1 MKVCYFFMAGIISIM
16 FASCTSEMAI
26 EKMAIV
32 KNTSSF
38 LKVEVIDEFAA
49 AATRADYSGFPSTT
63 FETGDAIGL
72 YAFDGSS
79 YVASNVRFVKQSDG
93 SWLPDEDIPYSEDYT
108 FYAYFPYRATTYTP
122 STLGTVDAVDTKFSN
137 FISDASNYFWQADQS
152 TKAGFTYSNLM
163 IAKGIV
169 TDVDTDAATVKFTM
183 KHKRGLAI
191 IGELTSKWY
200 YSDATNTKYTPT
212 LTFTGNIPYENN
224 GMQQFLVKPDFSTTV
239 AGQSVSIPSGKYDT
253 VIITLTGTPTYNY
266 STNNEIESYDWSAFT
281 TVKPDWLTIDDSTD
295 DFIVTTTA
303 TPCSPSVKK
312 DIKFSEA
319 NDLLKAATPVS
330 DVDLSMVDNA
340 GNARASRTTANC
352 YLIHAPGTYKLP
364 LVYGNAIKDGVTNER
379 SYYSSV
385 GYSGVHKLRLV
396 NHNDAM
402 IVDPWLKNNSATP
415 NGATLVWQDVK
426 NMITS
431 VGIDGDYLT
440 FTVDENNIEEGNAV
454 VAATMSGTVV
464 WSWHIW
470 ATTQTLDNLTTVDTG
485 SGTYRVAPVNVGEIS
500 GRITMSATA
509 YTKGVCKV
517 RAIYDGITAE
527 FRVISKQSVSGG
539 NDIYNPALYYQWGR
553 KDPFYTV
560 LGKISSD
567 GTITKD
573 PTYQYSTSSG
583 WSIGTTIK
591 NPEKGY
597 CYRNNSS
604 IYIWSNESMRNYWN
618 IDNTLY
624 VNNINVDYSPT
635 KKTIYDPCPPGFCVP
650 TNGLFYFMGDGNT
663 RTCTTYNNTMKGAYW
678 NIGIT
683 GEQLWF
689 KCLSARTANGM
700 FYNPNISTASTVQA
714 YYWSSIGDSGGMS
727 MGMDLVS
734 KNLWRYKSFE
744 YSGNAYPVRPV
755 AEE

>member
-183 KHKRGLAI
+183 AHKRGMAI
-191 IGELTSKWY
+191 IGDVTNKWY
-200 YSDATNTKYTPT
+200 YSDATDTKYSPT
-212 LTFTGNIPYENN
+212 LILTGNIPYEYND
-224 GMQQFLVKPDFSTTV
+224 MQQFLVKPNVSTTV
-239 AGQSVSIPSGKYDT
+239 AGQSVSVPSGEYKT
-253 VIITLTGTPTYNY
+253 VNITLTGTPTYNY
-266 STNNEIESYDWSAFT
+266 STNNEIESYNWSNFT
-281 TVKPDWLTIDDSTD
+281 TTKPSWITIDDSSD
-295 DFIVTTTA
+295 DFIVTTT
-303 TPCSPSVKK
+303 TSGSMPYVTGNFKY
-312 DIKFSEA
+312 SEA
-319 NDLLKAATPVS
+319 NDILKAATPVS
-330 DVDLSMVDNA
+330 NIDLSMVDNA

-352 YLIHAPGTYKLP
+352 YLIHAPGTYKIP
-364 LVYGNAIKDGVTNER
+364 LVYGNAIKDGVTNTQ

-385 GYSGVHKLRLV
+385 AYSGVHKLRLV

-470 ATTQTLDNLTTVDTG
+470 ATTQTLENLTTVDTG

-500 GRITMSATA
+500 GRVMNNATI
-509 YTKGVCKV
+509 YTKTVCKV

-527 FRVISKQSVSGG
+527 FKVKSKQYTVGG
-539 NDIYNPALYYQWGR
+539 TEIYNPALYYQWGR
-553 KDPFYTV
+553 KDPFYSYI
-560 LGKISSD
+560 GKISSD
-567 GTITKD
+567 GTITTD
-573 PTYQYSTSSG
+573 PPYQYSTSSG

-591 NPEKGY
+591 NPEKAY
-597 CYRNNSS
+597 IYNNSS
-604 IYIWSNESMRNYWN
+604 KYVWSNESMRNYWN

-624 VNNINVDYSPT
+624 INNVNIDYSQT

-650 TNGLFYFMGDGNT
+650 TNGLFYFMGNGNT
-663 RTCTTYNNTMKGAYW
+663 RTNTTYNNTMKGAYW

-689 KCLSARTANGM
+689 QFMGTRSASGM
-700 FYNPNISTASTVQA
+700 MGTISLGSSPMG
-714 YYWSSIGDSGGMS
+714 YYWSSIGNSDKYSIGADMS
-727 MGMDLVS
+727 KS
-734 KNLWRYKSFE
+734 EWRYKYTE
-744 YSGNAYPVRPV
+744 YTGNGYFVRPV